1 MNAHFCF
8 IQCFLFF
15 FLVFYTK
22 IVNASLFFVVVIVL
36 FSHVWINGVL
46 NFALMDSNFTF
57 TLCPFFFFF
66 FFVSYLYDV
75 CLSIGVS
82 TPLTIAQA
90 SKAPT
95 HTNANISKHASAPIE
110 TFLFFF
116 LLCDEVT
123 NTSEADEKKAR
134 AGGKKKKK
142 DESCQK

>member
-1 MNAHFCF
+1 MSS
-8 IQCFLFF
+8 FLFHS
-15 FLVFYTK
+15 VF
-22 IVNASLFFVVVIVL
+22 SLFFSCVLYQDCKRLSFFCCCYCSILPRLDQRRTEFRSDGQQLYFHVV
-36 FSHVWINGVL
+36 S
-46 NFALMDSNFTF
+46 
-57 TLCPFFFFF
+57 FFFFF